1 MHGLIF
7 TRILLL
13 QLRFFKK
20 KNMIKSQKQ
29 CHQRASTF
37 IAAILLTALLQKA
50 EEFLPRVKQICSLK
64 KHHFPPAK
72 QRLVKEGDCILKH
85 QEAASFIE
93 SVPLLAL
100 HLHMALFAQLNYRI
114 H

>member
-1 MHGLIF
+1 MPGLIF

-13 QLRFFKK
+13 RLQLFKK

-37 IAAILLTALLQKA
+37 IAAILLTVLLKKA
-50 EEFLPRVKQICSLK
+50 EESLPRVKQICSLK
-64 KHHFPPAK
+64 KRHFPPAK
-72 QRLVKEGDCILKH
+72 QRPVKAGDCILKQ

-100 HLHMALFAQLNYRI
+100 HHHMALFAQLNCQAL
-114 H
+114 

>member
-1 MHGLIF
+1 MPGLIF
-7 TRILLL
+7 TRILLFQL
-13 QLRFFKK
+13 QLFKK

-37 IAAILLTALLQKA
+37 IAAILLTALLKKA
-50 EEFLPRVKQICSLK
+50 EESLPRVKQTCSLK

-72 QRLVKEGDCILKH
+72 QRLVKAEECILKQ

-93 SVPLLAL
+93 SAPLLAPR
-100 HLHMALFAQLNYRI
+100 HQVALFAQLNCRI
-114 H
+114 P